1 MKKQPGK
8 KKQSGFIQLISMIQ
22 LISWTAFETPSTRT
36 FLILQLLS
44 ISVTFWNQ
52 QSARFELVSQALFF
66 YSLQGYICHF
76 CVQRHDAFEENLS
89 ECVLPY
95 PHLSVQCAFPL
106 SVMAGFSHYLG
117 LWRSRTTCCTNWLV
131 SSIPQP
137 SQLQLTASLRLAYP
151 VLEKQFHRPWPWLQR
166 SRLKT
171 RLKSRYRWRL
181 STSGSLQIRCSA
193 DRTFVRTISRTWVSE
208 IKDRR
213 EQQKFKQACDN

>member
-1 MKKQPGK
+1 
-8 KKQSGFIQLISMIQ
+8 MIQ
-22 LISWTAFETPSTRT
+22 LINWTAFETPLPRT
-36 FLILQLLS
+36 FLILQLWDAYNFCNFLKSEISKVWTPLS
-44 ISVTFWNQ
+44 NS
-52 QSARFELVSQALFF
+52 FF
-66 YSLQGYICHF
+66 FFNSLQGYICHF
-76 CVQRHDAFEENLS
+76 CVQHHDAFEGSLS

-117 LWRSRTTCCTNWLV
+117 LWRSQTTCCTNWLV

-137 SQLQLTASLRLAYP
+137 SQLQLTASLRVAYP
-151 VLEKQFHRPWPWLQR
+151 VLEKQFHRPWPWLQS

-193 DRTFVRTISRTWVSE
+193 DRTFVRTISNTWVSE

-213 EQQKFKQACDN
+213 EQQKFKQVCDN